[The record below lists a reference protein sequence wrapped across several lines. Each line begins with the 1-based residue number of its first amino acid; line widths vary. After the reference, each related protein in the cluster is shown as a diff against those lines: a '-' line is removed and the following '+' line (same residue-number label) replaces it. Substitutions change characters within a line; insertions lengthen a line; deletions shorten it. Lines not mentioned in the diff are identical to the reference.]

1 MARSRYHRSL
11 GYRAEQTGLLV
22 AAGNAPVTFQRTLM
36 PRTTSDQALIT
47 GLSFAANHALA
58 SLIQESLQ
66 SVALLLTGEAGR
78 GAPNE
83 HRWSRAS
90 LAIDAAAIA
99 AGLGAQRALA
109 PRPGER
115 LPRAGARSGGFSLA
129 ITGLGGLI
137 IGGIQEALD
146 RKERRGRYA
155 SHLVVVPAAAAV
167 AMGGELWRRRRE
179 RSDDAPAEESDLS
192 VVKSLA
198 MSVAVAGVTA
208 TMSAGER
215 KLADRIAR
223 AASRVLPGNES
234 LWRPLGHVA
243 SLAAIGAGT
252 RFAMQR
258 GFGMIE
264 SREEAVEPSFDLPPP
279 HPYLS
284 GSLESDVPYATLSKQ
299 GRRFVWNAQ
308 APEVI
313 SEIMGEDAVDVIR
326 VYVGLESADDEA
338 QRVALAMRELER
350 TGAFERE
357 WLLIDMPTGT
367 GYVNYAAVSVLE
379 MLSRGNCATVAMQ
392 YAARPSPLSLDR
404 VDEGRKQARLL
415 IDAISERIRGMPV
428 EGRPKVVLFGESLG
442 AWTSQDAFLNQGTQG
457 LVDAGIDYAIWIG
470 TPHFSRWKEQI
481 LRDQRD
487 DVEPELIGVFNDIDE
502 WEATPVEQR
511 ERMRYVMITHHN
523 DGVAR
528 FGPGLVVQA
537 PEWLGDSE
545 SRWREIPRGMRWTPN
560 TTFFQTLVD
569 MKNSANV
576 VAGVFAATG
585 HDYRGDL
592 LPFFRAVLDISV
604 TDEQMQR
611 LTKWLQDRELMRSEW
626 VKRHGTADTSLAAS
640 IVNTWIRENPT
651 RANELI
657 LERVRALAIE
667 DFVAAGGAANEAPVL
682 RPKSRE

>member
-1 MARSRYHRSL
+1 MRNERCRR
-11 GYRAEQTGLLV
+11 G
-22 AAGNAPVTFQRTLM
+22 P
-36 PRTTSDQALIT
+36 
-47 GLSFAANHALA
+47 A
-58 SLIQESLQ
+58 S
-66 SVALLLTGEAGR
+66 A
-78 GAPNE
+78 
-83 HRWSRAS
+83 
-90 LAIDAAAIA
+90 
-99 AGLGAQRALA
+99 
-109 PRPGER
+109 

-146 RKERRGRYA
+146 RPGRRGRYA
-155 SHLVVVPAAAAV
+155 SNLVVVPAAAAV

-179 RSDDAPAEESDLS
+179 RSDDAPADENEIS

-198 MSVAVAGVTA
+198 MSLAVAGVTA
-208 TMSAGER
+208 TISAGER

-223 AASRVLPGNES
+223 AAARVLPGNES

-313 SEIMGEDAVDVIR
+313 SEIMDEDAVDVIR

-350 TGAFERE
+350 TSAFDRE

-457 LVDAGIDYAIWIG
+457 LVDAGVDYAIWIG
-470 TPHFSRWKEQI
+470 TPHFSRWKEQV

-502 WEATPVEQR
+502 WEATPAEQR
-511 ERMRYVMITHHN
+511 DRMRYVMITHHN

-592 LPFFRAVLDISV
+592 LPFFRAVLDITV

-640 IVNTWIRENPT
+640 LVNTWMRENPT